1 MLFVNQKRMPPPN
14 LNLKRLKAVARR
26 YNSKLKKPIKL
37 SQKKDDL
44 RNELRARKVSLY
56 SKTEQLKNMVRREN
70 KKATVYDKVKRRANR
85 AKELGTHRHLDNV
98 IDRLE
103 KKHGKKK
110 KKKKFKRL
118 RQNSAGAPKTPLA
131 EPMPA
136 LPMPSNTLV
145 ARKKKK

>member
-1 MLFVNQKRMPPPN
+1 MPPPN

-26 YNSKLKKPIKL
+26 YNSKLKKPIKV
-37 SQKKDDL
+37 SQKKADL

-110 KKKKFKRL
+110 KKFKRL
-118 RQNSAGAPKTPLA
+118 RQNSAGAPITPLA

>member
-1 MLFVNQKRMPPPN
+1 MPPPT

-26 YNSKLKKPIKL
+26 YNSKLKKTIKV

-110 KKKKFKRL
+110 KKFKRL
-118 RQNSAGAPKTPLA
+118 RQNSPCAPITPLA

-145 ARKKKK
+145 PRQKKKS

>member
-1 MLFVNQKRMPPPN
+1 MPPPN

-26 YNSKLKKPIKL
+26 YNSKLKKPIKV

-118 RQNSAGAPKTPLA
+118 RQNSAGAPKHP
-131 EPMPA
+131 
-136 LPMPSNTLV
+136 
-145 ARKKKK
+145 

>member
-1 MLFVNQKRMPPPN
+1 MPPPT

-26 YNSKLKKPIKL
+26 YNSKLKKPIKV

-56 SKTEQLKNMVRREN
+56 SKTEQLKNIVRREN

-110 KKKKFKRL
+110 KKFKRL
-118 RQNSAGAPKTPLA
+118 RQNSPGAPITPLA

>member
-1 MLFVNQKRMPPPN
+1 MPPPD
-14 LNLKRLKAVARR
+14 LNLKRLQAIARG
-26 YNSKLKKPIKL
+26 YNGQLKKPIKL
-37 SQKKDDL
+37 AQKKADL
-44 RNELRARKVSLY
+44 RSNLLARNVSLY
-56 SKTEQLKNMVRREN
+56 SKTEQLKRIVRREN
-70 KKATVYDKVKRRANR
+70 NKATNYDRVKRRAEK
-85 AKELGTHRHLDNV
+85 AKDLGPQRHLDNV